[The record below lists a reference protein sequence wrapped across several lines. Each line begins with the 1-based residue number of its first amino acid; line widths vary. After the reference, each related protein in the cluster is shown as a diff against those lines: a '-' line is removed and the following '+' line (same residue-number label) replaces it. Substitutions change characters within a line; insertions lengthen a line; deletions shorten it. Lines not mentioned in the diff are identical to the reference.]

1 MVSASRRLLP
11 LLALCAP
18 ALVPASAAGQEPVA
32 GVVRGPEPGGPRG
45 WLGVR
50 VEERYDCGWEAAAD
64 WKNCELVTRI
74 RELQADGPAA
84 RAGLLAGDRV
94 VAIGGREIRVGTLRG
109 ALAAMRP
116 GAAVWIEVMRAGER
130 RSVRV
135 VLEEPPSDPA
145 RVRLTWRSAMPAA
158 GGPRESRVV
167 IVRSPEPP
175 EGDQAGF
182 ALTILDTQDE
192 GVAVEPSAVRLRDG
206 RLEVRL
212 VRDRRSPEPPE
223 VLRSLLG
230 ALERESETAYRDV
243 SSTLR
248 RVELVRS
255 RVPFMEFRRGM
266 TRLAEAALAEPGLA
280 VRLNRAFAGAEFES
294 VRNFSGR
301 AGLDGLLVLR
311 VVPGTVTARL
321 GLRAGDL
328 LVRAGDQPIR
338 EIEHLIAAI
347 DSAAGEGPTVEWIGE
362 GRQTRR
368 AVWPRR

>member
-1 MVSASRRLLP
+1 MVSPSRRLVP
-11 LLALCAP
+11 ALALCA
-18 ALVPASAAGQEPVA
+18 LVWVPGSAAGQAPAAGVA
-32 GVVRGPEPGGPRG
+32 GGPELGEPRG

-74 RELQADGPAA
+74 RALQADGPAA

-94 VAIGGREIRVGTLRG
+94 VAIGGREVRVGTLRG
-109 ALAAMRP
+109 ALGAMRP
-116 GAAVWIEVMRAGER
+116 GAAVRIEVMRAGER

-135 VLEEPPSDPA
+135 VPEAPPPEPA
-145 RVRLTWRSAMPAA
+145 RVELRWRSAMPAT
-158 GGPRESRVV
+158 GGARESRVV
-167 IVRSPEPP
+167 IVRSPEPS

-192 GVAVEPSAVRLRDG
+192 GVAVEPSAMRLRDG

-212 VRDRRSPEPPE
+212 VRDRSSELPEL
-223 VLRSLLG
+223 VRSLLG
-230 ALERESETAYRDV
+230 ALERENETAYRDV

-280 VRLNRAFAGAEFES
+280 VRLNRAFGGAEFES
-294 VRNFSGR
+294 VRNFAGR

-362 GRQTRR
+362 GRETRR